1 MRKKSTLLAL
11 SVSAL
16 LVLTGCQPSHT
27 SSSESTPAD
36 TPIQTTPISDT
47 GSDTDTTPTVTV
59 TITSTETEVLTEGT
73 LTLTAEVAG
82 VEDGKLTWAIESKNP
97 ETMDASIAADTGVLQ
112 AGTVAGTLV
121 VTATCEGVTAK
132 VTITVK
138 EAPVVTTVTILGGP
152 TEAVYTG
159 REVKLDAYVT
169 NGPSGYTV
177 DWTCTSDPA
186 DMGATVDA
194 NGKVTTG
201 SKPGKITV
209 TATVGDAK
217 DSVTIT
223 VVEAPVVDITTTV
236 TEVTMGSTLQ
246 LAATITN
253 GEGGAKPTWAIT
265 SKNPSTMDA
274 TIDAATGLVTAGK
287 IPGKLTVTASYEGS
301 TDTIT
306 LTVPAPVVDITTKTT
321 EVQVKKTLQLE
332 ASITKGEP
340 GAKPTWAITSKNPST
355 MDATIDAET
364 GLLTAGKV
372 PGQLVVTAS
381 YAGSSDTIEITIP
394 TPVVSVDITSTE
406 TEVALG
412 GTLQLN
418 ASITNGED
426 GAKPTWA
433 ITSKAPET
441 MDSTIDSAT
450 GLLTA
455 GKVPGKLTITASY
468 KDVIDTFEITIPA
481 PAFATDV
488 FPVSYKMTIG
498 DSYFELVQGEG
509 LIASSTYGTSGH
521 ILIDDVL
528 YFADYDE
535 KQGYVYHLN
544 KPLDPDDMTIEGAF
558 ATYDLNGDATKYV
571 YDSTDPTTG
580 NHTYVINLADTK
592 VRQVAARIGI
602 DPETAKAVVDPNGD
616 LVSFAFVD
624 EGKDIA
630 ATITAV
636 DDLSEEYKAYVG
648 IDITNAPANLPTNS
662 EYKLGLTLTGVSE
675 EDIQWSVKTE
685 DGMNATIDQD
695 GTLHTGSVAGK
706 VTVTASDGT
715 HSTSVDIMVQLITV
729 TIGNVP
735 TEGVYTGEDIALIA
749 NVVNS
754 EETPVWSI
762 EMTEGMNATID
773 EDGRLHTGTVGGT
786 ITVTVRLPESDY
798 SDTVEIVVKEYLP
811 DGGETDE
818 GIGEEW

>member
-16 LVLTGCQPSHT
+16 LLLGSCDPART
-27 SSSESTPAD
+27 SSSEESPVD
-36 TPIQTTPISDT
+36 TTSKTTPVTDT
-47 GSDTDTTPTVTV
+47 TSDTDSETTPTITV
-59 TITSTETEVLTEGT
+59 DITSTVTEVETEGT
-73 LTLTAEVAG
+73 LTLTATVTGAEGA
-82 VEDGKLTWAIESKNP
+82 KATWAIKTKTPAE
-97 ETMDASIAADTGVLQ
+97 MDASIGAETGVLN

-121 VTATCEGVTAK
+121 VTATYGGVSDEI
-132 VTITVK
+132 TITVK
-138 EAPVVTTVTILGGP
+138 EAPKVTTVKILGAP

-159 REVKLDAYVT
+159 REVKLDAYVS

-177 DWTCTSDPA
+177 DWTCTTDPA

-253 GEGGAKPTWAIT
+253 GEEGAKPTWAIAGKT
-265 SKNPSTMDA
+265 PETMDA
-274 TIDAATGLVTAGK
+274 TID
-287 IPGKLTVTASYEGS
+287 P
-301 TDTIT
+301 
-306 LTVPAPVVDITTKTT
+306 
-321 EVQVKKTLQLE
+321 
-332 ASITKGEP
+332 
-340 GAKPTWAITSKNPST
+340 
-355 MDATIDAET
+355 
-364 GLLTAGKV
+364 
-372 PGQLVVTAS
+372 
-381 YAGSSDTIEITIP
+381 
-394 TPVVSVDITSTE
+394 
-406 TEVALG
+406 
-412 GTLQLN
+412 
-418 ASITNGED
+418 
-426 GAKPTWA
+426 
-433 ITSKAPET
+433 
-441 MDSTIDSAT
+441 AT

-455 GKVPGKLTITASY
+455 GKVPGKLTVTAAYEDAVDS
-468 KDVIDTFEITIPA
+468 IEITIPA

-488 FPVSYKMTIG
+488 FPASYKMTIG
-498 DSYFELVQGEG
+498 DSYFELVQGKG
-509 LIASSTYGTSGH
+509 MIKSDASNVDGY
-521 ILIDDVL
+521 ILVDEVL
-528 YFADYDE
+528 YKAAYDE
-535 KQGYVYHLN
+535 KQGYVYRLDQ
-544 KPLDPDDMTIEGAF
+544 PLSPDDMTVDGAF
-558 ATYDLNGDATKYV
+558 ATYDLNADAAKYV

-592 VRQVAARIGI
+592 VGQVAARIGI
-602 DPETAKAVVDPNGD
+602 DPETAKAVVDHDGD

-706 VTVTASDGT
+706 VTVTASDGA
-715 HSTSVDIMVQLITV
+715 HSTSVDIMVQLVTV

-762 EMTEGMNATID
+762 EMTEGMDATID
-773 EDGRLHTGTVGGT
+773 QDGRLHTGTVGGT